1 MSASRRPRSRVMRGK
16 IWTCDGLSHSR
27 HGRLSAPHG
36 MCTTHKDQVNAGLL
50 AFLIRF
56 GPNGTA
62 ETSHVLQ
69 HIDFAD
75 PQSSRRLR

>member
-36 MCTTHKDQVNAGLL
+36 MCTTHKDQVNADLL
-50 AFLIRF
+50 AFLK
-56 GPNGTA
+56 
-62 ETSHVLQ
+62 E
-69 HIDFAD
+69 
-75 PQSSRRLR
+75 